1 VRLIGNHIGTARTRT
16 ATDLVKSEACCHN
29 TSVPWHL
36 LNCQRS
42 SRRHNL
48 RRESIS
54 QESNLSR
61 HITSV
66 QHCHCAIDANR
77 FVAGFARIRPFLS
90 VPEFLRIQLRVLK
103 LLLSV
108 GRHGVE
114 PHRKVNKTSQ
124 VDRTFTPFKFSN
136 GPGGIRTHTSLIK
149 VRYAAVTPQSRCCI
163 AVLRLLRK
171 LRDIT
176 SFLIRFKLRHFWLKA
191 DS

>member
-1 VRLIGNHIGTARTRT
+1 MRLIEKHIGTARTRT
-16 ATDLVKSEACCHN
+16 ATDLVKSEACCRN

-36 LNCQRS
+36 SNCQRS

-48 RRESIS
+48 RRKSIN

-66 QHCHCAIDANR
+66 QHGHCAIDANCS
-77 FVAGFARIRPFLS
+77 VVGFARIRPPLS
-90 VPEFLRIQLRVLK
+90 FSEFLRIQLRVLK
-103 LLLSV
+103 LRPSV

-124 VDRTFTPFKFSN
+124 VDRTFTPFKSSS

-149 VRYAAVTPQSRCCI
+149 SQVCSRYTTEP
-163 AVLRLLRK
+163 LRRSAPF
-171 LRDIT
+171 T
-176 SFLIRFKLRHFWLKA
+176 SPNARHRIVPHWFSLPLVWLTA